1 MSTNKVRNITV
12 SVASEVAVLLGGKRK
27 EVSGLKVLSC
37 KYIFNFWS
45 ILQVD
50 VLLLACGGRGNGGE
64 GGENNL
70 KEGGKCGKEGVKASV
85 NNREEERGVKEVN
98 KEERGEVR
106 RGQFLKMEAEVRSK
120 ELSAVVSCN
129 GNNKVYV

>member
-1 MSTNKVRNITV
+1 M
-12 SVASEVAVLLGGKRK
+12 
-27 EVSGLKVLSC
+27 
-37 KYIFNFWS
+37 
-45 ILQVD
+45 LQVD
-50 VLLLACGGRGNGGE
+50 VLLLACGGRGNS
-64 GGENNL
+64 GENDL
-70 KEGGKCGKEGVKASV
+70 KEGGKCGKEGVKK
-85 NNREEERGVKEVN
+85 EEERGVKEVNKEKEKVNN

>member
-1 MSTNKVRNITV
+1 M
-12 SVASEVAVLLGGKRK
+12 
-27 EVSGLKVLSC
+27 
-37 KYIFNFWS
+37 
-45 ILQVD
+45 
-50 VLLLACGGRGNGGE
+50 LLACGGRGNGGE

-98 KEERGEVR
+98 KEKEKVNNKEERGEVR

>member
-1 MSTNKVRNITV
+1 M
-12 SVASEVAVLLGGKRK
+12 ASEVAVLLGGKRK

-85 NNREEERGVKEVN
+85 NNREEERGVKEVKN
-98 KEERGEVR
+98 KEDEERGEVR
-106 RGQFLKMEAEVRSK
+106 RGQFLEMEAEVRSK
-120 ELSAVVSCN
+120 VVSCN
-129 GNNKVYV
+129 GNKVYV

>member
-64 GGENNL
+64 G
-70 KEGGKCGKEGVKASV
+70 KCGKEGVKASV
-85 NNREEERGVKEVN
+85 NNREEERGVKEVNKEKEKVNN